1 MFSVNIMAVKVMQHC
16 ITFWIVTAIVTWKS
30 ILLFVPTEGAN
41 FQTLLSQTWLEIS
54 ISFFRIMRIFYF
66 ELHLALV
73 SYHYSRSKNDS
84 RLKKNL
90 SKNLRSGAEQNWSIF
105 SIFSFLKNCLTLRDC
120 SIQTT

>member
-30 ILLFVPTEGAN
+30 ILLFVPKEGAN
-41 FQTLLSQTWLEIS
+41 FQTLISQTWLEIS

-73 SYHYSRSKNDS
+73 SCHYSRSKNDS
-84 RLKKNL
+84 RLKKTCQ
-90 SKNLRSGAEQNWSIF
+90 KI
-105 SIFSFLKNCLTLRDC
+105 
-120 SIQTT
+120 